1 MTWEH
6 FVTIFSLVGEH
17 LRASSMTWE
26 HFVTIISLMPS
37 SFYLDIVVTDPHE
50 N

>member
-1 MTWEH
+1 
-6 FVTIFSLVGEH
+6 
-17 LRASSMTWE
+17 MTWE

-50 N
+50 NWPSPS